1 MSGHS
6 KWSQIKRK
14 KGVTD
19 QARGRVF
26 SKLAKE
32 ITVAAKEGGGSIE
45 GNARLRA
52 IVEEARGENM
62 PQDNIKRAIQK
73 GTGELPG
80 VSYEAITYE
89 GYGPGGVAVL
99 VETLTDNKKRS
110 AAEMRNIFSK
120 HGGNMAEAG
129 AVGWLFHR
137 KGIFSIDQKMVGEEE
152 LIALALDA
160 GAEDVK
166 SDESTYEV
174 VAPPTEFEKVKKAL
188 AEKKIS
194 CLSADLTMVP
204 STSVRLEGRPA
215 EQCMELMEALE
226 EHDDVQNVFANFDIP
241 DTVLASSQP

>member
-52 IVEEARGENM
+52 VVEEARSENM

-80 VSYEAITYE
+80 VSYEAIMYE
-89 GYGPGGVAVL
+89 GYGPGGIAVL

-120 HGGNMAEAG
+120 HGGNMGEAG
-129 AVGWLFHR
+129 CVGWMFHR
-137 KGIFSIDQKMVGEEE
+137 KGIITIERAAVSEESLME
-152 LIALALDA
+152 IALEA

-166 SDESTYEV
+166 SDESIFEV
-174 VAPPTEFEKVKKAL
+174 VTEPANFEKVKKAL
-188 AEKKIS
+188 QDKKIP
-194 CLSADLTMVP
+194 LASADLTMLP
-204 STSVRLEGRPA
+204 SNSIRLEGHPA
-215 EQCMELMEALE
+215 ETCLSLMEAFE
-226 EHDDVQNVFANFDIP
+226 EHDDVQNVFANFDIS
-241 DTVLASSQP
+241 DQVLASQKS